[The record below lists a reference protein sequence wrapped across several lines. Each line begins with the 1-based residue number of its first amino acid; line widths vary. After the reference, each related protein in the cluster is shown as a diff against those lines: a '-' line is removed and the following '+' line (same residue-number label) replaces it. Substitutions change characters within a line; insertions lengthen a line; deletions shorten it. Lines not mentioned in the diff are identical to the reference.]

1 MCYREKKTKHSKLIL
16 ELLSL
21 AVVQYEL
28 FKCPRM
34 VTKLTL
40 QTAEEMMVT
49 ADYKDALQVDKLTNQ
64 NNFIRWGHLRQTVI
78 CITVRRR
85 RWQLVHLC
93 ALHTTLHI

>member
-49 ADYKDALQVDKLTNQ
+49 ADYKDALQVDKLTYQ
-64 NNFIRWGHLRQTVI
+64 NNFTTDSDLHYCEETQMAASTLVCRTHNT
-78 CITVRRR
+78 
-85 RWQLVHLC
+85 QLF
-93 ALHTTLHI
+93 TFS